1 MAKRLHHVVRRPG
14 RRHGDPDLDIPV
26 ADDLATVPGI
36 PLKLKDLAFYSR
48 EHPLES
54 QNVDHSA
61 DRDWAKTVY
70 TKEVISYREGH
81 EERNKPLVLAALES
95 ADLEPTNAPYN
106 PEKDVTEDIRLKAR
120 NLGFGEVGFTKYD
133 RRYTYASKKRWVKYD
148 HAICLAL
155 EQNYVQT
162 QTIPSLTAEHAH
174 FGTYETEGA
183 LVINL
188 AGYIRS
194 LGYRAQIHSPSDAS
208 GAYIPMF
215 VASGLGQLG
224 ANGQLLSPHFGSR
237 SRLTIITTNAPVTYD
252 QPVDYG
258 IHKFCQNCQ
267 VCVDRCPGRALMKEK
282 VWWRGIE
289 KNKLV
294 YERCRPVMAKYEG
307 CAVCMKVCPIQR
319 YGMKPVMEHY
329 VSTGEVLGK
338 DTENLEGYSLR
349 GKGHFGPGKLPHFNR
364 DFFEIPKGRREDWLF
379 EEFKK
384 KLDENGMPS
393 KQELSNFALKVKELT
408 EKGKNA
414 IGDA

>member
-1 MAKRLHHVVRRPG
+1 
-14 RRHGDPDLDIPV
+14 
-26 ADDLATVPGI
+26 
-36 PLKLKDLAFYSR
+36 
-48 EHPLES
+48 
-54 QNVDHSA
+54 
-61 DRDWAKTVY
+61 
-70 TKEVISYREGH
+70 
-81 EERNKPLVLAALES
+81 
-95 ADLEPTNAPYN
+95 
-106 PEKDVTEDIRLKAR
+106 
-120 NLGFGEVGFTKYD
+120 
-133 RRYTYASKKRWVKYD
+133 
-148 HAICLAL
+148 
-155 EQNYVQT
+155 
-162 QTIPSLTAEHAH
+162 
-174 FGTYETEGA
+174 
-183 LVINL
+183 
-188 AGYIRS
+188 
-194 LGYRAQIHSPSDAS
+194 
-208 GAYIPMF
+208 
-215 VASGLGQLG
+215 
-224 ANGQLLSPHFGSR
+224 
-237 SRLTIITTNAPVTYD
+237 
-252 QPVDYG
+252 
-258 IHKFCQNCQ
+258 
-267 VCVDRCPGRALMKEK
+267 MKEK

-329 VSTGEVLGK
+329 ISTGEVLGK